1 MMEVVAVAQEY
12 NQNLQNGTELKAL
25 IAENVQT
32 KSQYTSY
39 VSTGGLIDAYESI
52 KATVTNNDCLTDFRD

>member
-1 MMEVVAVAQEY
+1 MAAPHVAGLAALMRTMKDV
-12 NQNLQNGTELKAL
+12 NGTELKAR
-25 IAENVQT
+25 IMDNVQS

-52 KATVTNNDCLTDFRD
+52 KAMGNVVLI